1 MMKVAMITRATLFTA
16 KGGDTVQ
23 VSETAR
29 HLTALGVSVD
39 IKLTDEVID
48 YDSYD
53 LVHFFNIT
61 RPADILYHIKRSGKP
76 FVISPILIDYSEYDK
91 YHRKGFG
98 GLLFQWLPAHTIE
111 YIKTLARW
119 MRGTDKLMS
128 QSYIFNGHRASI
140 NKILEQ
146 TRMLLPNSESEFK
159 RISNQYKYDGIYH
172 IVPNGIDP
180 ALFLLDETVQKDSN
194 LVICAA
200 RIEGIKN
207 QLNLIKALNNTRFN
221 LVVIGAP
228 APNQLSYYQECKR
241 TAAANVMFIEH
252 LPQAGLIKY
261 YRQAKV
267 HALPSWFETTGL
279 SSLEAAAMGCNVV
292 ISDKGDTKEY
302 FEEKAFYCDPRSPES
317 IYDAVEKASGH
328 PYNDLLRKKI
338 IASYTW
344 QQAAIQTLI
353 AYKQVLEYGT

>member
-1 MMKVAMITRATLFTA
+1 
-16 KGGDTVQ
+16 
-23 VSETAR
+23 
-29 HLTALGVSVD
+29 
-39 IKLTDEVID
+39 
-48 YDSYD
+48 
-53 LVHFFNIT
+53 
-61 RPADILYHIKRSGKP
+61 
-76 FVISPILIDYSEYDK
+76 
-91 YHRKGFG
+91 
-98 GLLFQWLPAHTIE
+98 
-111 YIKTLARW
+111 
-119 MRGTDKLMS
+119 
-128 QSYIFNGHRASI
+128 
-140 NKILEQ
+140 
-146 TRMLLPNSESEFK
+146 
-159 RISNQYKYDGIYH
+159 
-172 IVPNGIDP
+172 
-180 ALFLLDETVQKDSN
+180 
-194 LVICAA
+194 
-200 RIEGIKN
+200 
-207 QLNLIKALNNTRFN
+207 
-221 LVVIGAP
+221 
-228 APNQLSYYQECKR
+228 
-241 TAAANVMFIEH
+241 MFIEH